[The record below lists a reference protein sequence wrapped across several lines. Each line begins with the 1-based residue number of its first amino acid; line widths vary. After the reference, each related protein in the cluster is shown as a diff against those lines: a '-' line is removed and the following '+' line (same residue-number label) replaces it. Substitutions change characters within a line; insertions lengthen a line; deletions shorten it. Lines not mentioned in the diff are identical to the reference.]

1 MLYSSG
7 KSILE
12 TLIDLVQSMTIHPYL
27 EDEIDVLI
35 DLLAELAR
43 FHEVLHTLD
52 LKACMNVWNFYSKFA
67 TDYFDHMK
75 YDFFIYSRYYLHRRE
90 RRRMCYFLKP
100 KVKRA

>member
-1 MLYSSG
+1 
-7 KSILE
+7 
-12 TLIDLVQSMTIHPYL
+12 MTIHPYL
-27 EDEIDVLI
+27 EDEIDVLV

-75 YDFFIYSRYYLHRRE
+75 YDFFFIVGITYKGGSGGG
-90 RRRMCYFLKP
+90 CATF
-100 KVKRA
+100 